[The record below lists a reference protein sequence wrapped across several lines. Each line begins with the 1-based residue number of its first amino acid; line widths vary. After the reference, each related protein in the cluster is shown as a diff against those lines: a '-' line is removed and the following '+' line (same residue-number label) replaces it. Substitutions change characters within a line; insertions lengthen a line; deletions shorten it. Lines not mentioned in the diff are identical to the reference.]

1 MRVKCN
7 ARKMQCPKNAYPGKL
22 FFCHADVMSMKQNPG
37 SGQAP
42 RGSLSLHETQ
52 CVQRACDTLFPKNK
66 LRHVYVVHDFSQ
78 DVFSKGVYDL
88 FPDISPKEY
97 SIKKQIEGIDKY
109 YDACNI
115 NPSMATWNSS

>member
-1 MRVKCN
+1 
-7 ARKMQCPKNAYPGKL
+7 
-22 FFCHADVMSMKQNPG
+22 MSMKQNLG
-37 SGQAP
+37 LGQAP

-97 SIKKQIEGIDKY
+97 LRIKKQIEGIDKY
-109 YDACNI
+109 YDVVVHI
-115 NPSMATWNSS
+115 NPLNGNMELKVLKNPLVVPS